1 MTFNPAKNHEQC
13 TATREWF
20 GPFPVTTTHHH
31 PDCNNPATDKEMRN
45 R

>member
-1 MTFNPAKNHEQC
+1 MSFNPSKSHEHC

-31 PDCNNPATDKEMRN
+31 PDCNDRTDKEMRN

>member
-1 MTFNPAKNHEQC
+1 MTFNPTPHHERC

-31 PDCNNPATDKEMRN
+31 PDCHDRTDKETRN